1 MKTHAPC
8 VCVYVD
14 MCMNTPSHVCL
25 LGEEVITLTQGKEMT
40 ALENPLNTS
49 PPIKQLLILIA
60 SFLRLQG
67 PKDSLSIH
75 SLDMQ
80 PLNLMFP
87 HRSGWH
93 PGVSMSLHP
102 LKVLRVAVT
111 GVQTLG

>member
-14 MCMNTPSHVCL
+14 MCMNTPSHVCV

-60 SFLRLQG
+60 SFLSKAPGTQRLI
-67 PKDSLSIH
+67 IH
-75 SLDMQ
+75 S
-80 PLNLMFP
+80 FP
-87 HRSGWH
+87 
-93 PGVSMSLHP
+93 
-102 LKVLRVAVT
+102 
-111 GVQTLG
+111 